1 MTARPAQAGSHR
13 SSLSWKLDPEIAPD
27 TQGFVVSP
35 FSRLDAAEALF
46 LELGN
51 AASGEWLQPL
61 LPDLQNSDATD
72 ELGERDL
79 SMAIA
84 FTWSGLRRM
93 GLSPEAL
100 DTFSTAFRD
109 GMHQA
114 DRQRRLGDRPG
125 STVVKNGAR
134 WSGNNLAA
142 AGGGPA
148 STPLTVH
155 VVLLLY
161 AQNEA
166 ALEAW
171 LAVLEPGLAG
181 QGLTIV
187 HRRRLCL
194 MADEKGMIREH
205 FNFVDGMSQPVLHGD
220 WIRPPSGPAGEQRLR
235 WHGVKA
241 GEVLL
246 GHENAHKELAPG
258 PVVKSSPTA
267 DQYLSDHGAPEG
279 FRNLG
284 LHGSYLVVR
293 ELYQYVADFWKSMQD
308 AAQALGPG
316 ISADWVA
323 ERVVGRTQDGILLRP
338 KGTPPVPPD
347 VSENDAGFDE
357 LDRHGFGCPLGS
369 HIRRGNPRDSLPS
382 RDGPNEGLLNASNA
396 HRILRRGRTFGPK
409 LKDRMTDDGQERG
422 LLFMCL
428 NSDIARH
435 FEFVQQTWMLNP
447 GFATLVQET
456 DPLMGPEGRFT
467 IPALPIRYCPVVRTF
482 VQFAGG
488 EYFFLPSIPAL
499 RYLATLGRP

>member
-1 MTARPAQAGSHR
+1 MAAQPAQAGSR
-13 SSLSWKLDPEIAPD
+13 PSSLGWKVSREIARD
-27 TQGFVVSP
+27 TQGLIVSP

-46 LELGN
+46 LQLGS
-51 AASGEWLQPL
+51 AAGGNWLQSL
-61 LPDLQNSDATD
+61 LPDLQKSDATD
-72 ELGERDL
+72 ERGERDIAA
-79 SMAIA
+79 AIA
-84 FTWSGLRRM
+84 FTWSGLKHM

-100 DTFSTAFRD
+100 DTFSTPFRE
-109 GMHQA
+109 GMHQE

-125 STVVKNGAR
+125 SPTVVPNGAR
-134 WSGNNLAA
+134 WSGNNVAA
-142 AGGGPA
+142 AGGAPV

-161 AQNEA
+161 AQSEV
-166 ALEAW
+166 ALDAW
-171 LAVLEPGLAG
+171 LDDLQPSLANLGLG
-181 QGLTIV
+181 IV

-194 MADEKGMIREH
+194 MADENGKVREH
-205 FNFVDGMSQPVLHGD
+205 FNFVDGMSQPVLHGKE
-220 WIRPPSGPAGEQRLR
+220 WIRPPSGPAGEQRLH

-246 GHENAHKELAPG
+246 GHENAHGEAAPG
-258 PVVKSSPTA
+258 PVVKSSAEA
-267 DQYLSDHGAPEG
+267 DRFLSDHEVPEG

-284 LHGSYLVVR
+284 LHGSYLVIR
-293 ELYQYVADFWKSMQD
+293 ELYQRVAAFWKSMQD

-323 ERVVGRTQDGILLRP
+323 ERVVGRTQDGVLLRP
-338 KGTPPVPPD
+338 AGTPPVPADVPD
-347 VSENDAGFDE
+347 NDAGFDE

-382 RDGPNEGLLNASNA
+382 RDGPTEGLLSAANA

-409 LKDRMTDDGQERG
+409 LKDRMKDDGAERG

-456 DPLMGPEGRFT
+456 DPLMGPKGRFT
-467 IPALPIRYCPVVRTF
+467 IPADPVRHCPVVETF

-499 RYLATLGRP
+499 RYLATL